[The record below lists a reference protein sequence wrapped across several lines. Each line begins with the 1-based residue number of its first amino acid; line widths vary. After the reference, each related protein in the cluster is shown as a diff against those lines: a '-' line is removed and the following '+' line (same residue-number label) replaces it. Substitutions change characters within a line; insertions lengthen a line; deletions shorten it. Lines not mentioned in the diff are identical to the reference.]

1 MRVSLLSPSLP
12 AAPTAELAPATPT
25 RELVKIALPVS
36 LEFVAQLALG
46 LVDQIIVALL
56 GTLAVAGVGFA
67 NSVTLILFFTLNAIG
82 AGTSILVA
90 RAHGAGDKAGASR
103 LFGAALS
110 LGTLVSGVL
119 AAPLVI
125 GGASFLRLVGATPE
139 VAGAGGPFLSVV
151 AISLPLVTAAAIF
164 GGALR
169 STGHAR
175 TPMTITVVAVILNT
189 VLGYALVT
197 GFGPCPKLGVV
208 GVAIATTASYALRAG
223 LLAWQTYGRGIL
235 DATLPRT
242 LARWKSALAPL
253 IPLSL
258 PMAATEL
265 AWSGGTFLYAL
276 LAGRIS
282 TNALAAMQISNTL
295 ESVFIVASLGLSSA
309 ATVLIGQA
317 LGKGSAAGAA
327 AWATTIRRFGV
338 LVALAA
344 GALFALT
351 ASLLGQLFPQVE
363 SGVRQLAVISIL
375 VNAAFQIIK
384 VQNMLLGAGVLP
396 SSNDPRGVL
405 IGDVVATFVVGLPL
419 AYLLAFGLGLGFWG
433 LLIARVLDETAKML
447 IFLWRAKKIR
457 WEQHIYAGESEAPIA
472 AGH

>member
-1 MRVSLLSPSLP
+1 MSLLSPPPPLAESGLTTP
-12 AAPTAELAPATPT
+12 PTPR

-56 GTLAVAGVGFA
+56 GTLAVAGVGYS
-67 NSVTLILFFTLNAIG
+67 NSVTMILFFTLNAIG

-90 RAHGAGDKAGASR
+90 RAHGAGDRAGASR
-103 LFGAALS
+103 LFGAALT
-110 LGTLVSGVL
+110 LGTVVSGLL
-119 AAPLVI
+119 ALPLVF
-125 GGASFLRLVGATPE
+125 GGTNFLRLVGATPE

-151 AISLPLVTAAAIF
+151 AVSLPFVTAAAIF

-175 TPMTITVVAVILNT
+175 TPMTVTIVAVILNT

-197 GFGPCPKLGVV
+197 GFGPFPKLGVIGV
-208 GVAIATTASYALRAG
+208 GLSTTISYALRAG

-235 DATLPRT
+235 DASVPRST
-242 LARWKSALAPL
+242 LAWRKVLSPL

-282 TNALAAMQISNTL
+282 TEALAGMQLSNTL
-295 ESVFIVASLGLSSA
+295 EGVFIVASLGLGSA
-309 ATVLIGQA
+309 ATVLIGQS
-317 LGKGSAAGAA
+317 LGRGSAAGAA
-327 AWATTIRRFGV
+327 AWARSVRRWGL
-338 LVALAA
+338 LVALVC
-344 GALFALT
+344 GLLFALT
-351 ASLLGQLFPQVE
+351 APLLGLLFPHVDA
-363 SGVRQLAVISIL
+363 GVRQLATISIL
-375 VNAAFQIIK
+375 VNAAFQVIK
-384 VQNMLLGAGVLP
+384 VQNMILGIGVLP
-396 SSNDPRGVL
+396 GSNDPRGVL
-405 IGDVVATFVVGLPL
+405 LGDAVSAFVVGLPL
-419 AYLLAFGLGLGFWG
+419 AYLLAFPLGLGFWG
-433 LLIARVLDETAKML
+433 LLIARVAEESAKL
-447 IFLWRAKKIR
+447 VILNWRARRIR
-457 WEQHIYAGESEAPIA
+457 WEQHVYTGEGERPVT

>member
-1 MRVSLLSPSLP
+1 MSLLFPSVS
-12 AAPTAELAPATPT
+12 APDHAPATPT
-25 RELVKIALPVS
+25 RDLVKIALPVS

-67 NSVTLILFFTLNAIG
+67 NSVTMILFFTLNAIG

-90 RAHGAGDKAGASR
+90 RAHGANDRAGASR
-103 LFGAALS
+103 LFGAALT

-119 AAPLVI
+119 AVPLII
-125 GGASFLRLVGATPE
+125 GGAGFLRLVGATPE

-151 AISLPLVTAAAIF
+151 ALSLPLVTAAAIF

-175 TPMTITVVAVILNT
+175 TPMTITILAVILNT

-197 GFGPCPKLGVV
+197 GFGPFPKLGVV
-208 GVAIATTASYALRAG
+208 GVGIATTASYALRAG

-235 DATLPRT
+235 DASVPRT
-242 LARWKSALAPL
+242 WARWKSALAPL

-282 TNALAAMQISNTL
+282 TDTLAAMQISNTL
-295 ESVFIVASLGLSSA
+295 EGVFIVASLGLSSA

-317 LGKGSAAGAA
+317 LGRGSAAGAA
-327 AWATTIRRFGV
+327 AWASTIRRFGV

-344 GALFALT
+344 GVLFSLT
-351 ASLLGQLFPQVE
+351 TLLLGQLFPHVDD
-363 SGVRQLAVISIL
+363 SVRQLATISIL
-375 VNAAFQIIK
+375 VNAAFQVIK
-384 VQNMLLGAGVLP
+384 VQNMLLGMGVLP
-396 SSNDPRGVL
+396 GGNDPRGVL
-405 IGDVVATFVVGLPL
+405 IGDAVAAFVVGLPL
-419 AYLLAFGLGLGFWG
+419 AYLLAFPLGLGLWG
-433 LLIARVLDETAKML
+433 LLIARVLEETAKML
-447 IFLWRAKKIR
+447 IFLWRAKKIK
-457 WEQHIYAGESEAPIA
+457 WEQHIYRGDGEAPIA